1 MTIRTVDQIEVNLII
16 FPLLQHSITPNGLF
30 VTRSVHK

>member
-16 FPLLQHSITPNGLF
+16 FPILQYSITPLLQVVSSLLGE
-30 VTRSVHK
+30 